1 MVDRICTAAC
11 VLTDHAPPAI
21 VFPHVLAMHFQM
33 PTASRLTLLFPQKE
47 HVYFIRCAISM
58 FLACF
63 RSDAPYR
70 VPYLPIRPALRVR
83 LPMVKGEGGGEAE

>member
-1 MVDRICTAAC
+1 MIF
-11 VLTDHAPPAI
+11 PQ
-21 VFPHVLAMHFQM
+21 VFAVHFQM
-33 PTASRLTLLFPQKE
+33 PAAVRLTLFFPQKE
-47 HVYFIRCAISM
+47 QVYVIRCAISM

-83 LPMVKGEGGGEAE
+83 LPMVTGGGWGEAEWR